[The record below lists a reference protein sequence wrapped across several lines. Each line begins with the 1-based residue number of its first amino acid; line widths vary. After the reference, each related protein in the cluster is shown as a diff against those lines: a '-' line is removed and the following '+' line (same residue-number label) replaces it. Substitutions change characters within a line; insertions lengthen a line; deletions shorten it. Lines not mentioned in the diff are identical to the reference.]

1 MKNLFL
7 LTTEKPS
14 RLLINKEGT
23 LVLTSNFYSSS
34 NPQNIYITNSEEIR
48 KGDWCYH
55 PLLKGGSIIQSKF
68 DNPNSTMKKIIL
80 TTDQDL
86 IKDGVQAI
94 DDEFLEWFV
103 KNPSCEEVEV
113 VSAKTIPALQLTG
126 NGHCWW
132 KIIIP
137 KEESKQECRITKI
150 MQMDAKMAYDSLPK
164 QETLEE
170 ASDNA
175 WLNYEHV
182 EGNLYSTSFKNGF
195 KLGAKWQQEQ
205 YKNKYSEEEVPNNLD
220 SVLAKITHQN
230 DLGLSQWHEV
240 VYYDNYTDKWC
251 CYSGSKTF
259 QDGERV
265 IAWKYCKDLI

>member
-1 MKNLFL
+1 MKNIHVLQKNVL
-7 LTTEKPS
+7 NQLGVDHYGKTPTQIKIEEY
-14 RLLINKEGT
+14 LINK
-23 LVLTSNFYSSS
+23 
-34 NPQNIYITNSEEIR
+34 NIYITSDEEI
-48 KGDWCYH
+48 KEGDWCFYVNGVYKV
-55 PLLKGGSIIQSKF
+55 LKISSNKRPVIKMSDGTFEISYY
-68 DNPNSTMKKIIL
+68 KKIIL

-113 VSAKTIPALQLTG
+113 LRYKNIGYRVYPL
-126 NGHCWW
+126 
-132 KIIIP
+132 IIQ
-137 KEESKQECRITKI
+137 KEES
-150 MQMDAKMAYDSLPK
+150 K

-170 ASDNA
+170 AASIFSKQFLDN
-175 WLNYEHV
+175 
-182 EGNLYSTSFKNGF
+182 GNNSEFEAQAAYLGF
-195 KLGAKWQQEQ
+195 IQCAKWQQEQ
-205 YKNKYSEEEVPNNLD
+205 DKNKFSGEDVPNNLE

-240 VYYDNYTDKWC
+240 VYYDNETEKWC

-265 IAWKYCKDLI
+265 VDWKYCKDCL